1 MNPREVAHREIASA
15 LVARGTGAKSRQP
28 SHFPVPHFRSFID
41 SPVPPRLRRRT
52 LRLPWSD
59 SGPLR
64 EAPVSG
70 HDRLA
75 AISQFTACL
84 RGRIQAPQLP
94 KGRRGT
100 QRYARSG
107 KPTGQQARG
116 SNRDLA
122 ARAPRTRI
130 GIDSGRSSW
139 TRRIDPAVSPDC
151 GHSRTHAGNDRRR
164 RRTTDRLH
172 YPVLRCVVAR
182 PQTGRVQG
190 QESARR
196 RTYRSHTTIG
206 PGRSRRSRRRNTVRR
221 QGSRKPCC
229 LPIVR
234 RGTVCV
240 LQPVGCPRA
249 PQNHSFGRSRERSI
263 APMGFVPICMGD
275 EHHKME
281 RLEVLAH
288 RTRGRP
294 YPAGRRSPIHRLQSR
309 ASRGHCR
316 PRFRHWKY
324 SNSERRSRRR
334 TTGQSVLHRRSN
346 RHRLRSRYDRNVIVS
361 TGDQHLCQ
369 LDPRRSRGQLDS
381 RPRHVRRHTHMN
393 RWTASFKSNH
403 FPHHAVTFQ
412 PIIQSPARF
421 RSL

>member
-1 MNPREVAHREIASA
+1 MNPREVAHREVASA

-41 SPVPPRLRRRT
+41 SPVPPRHRRRA
-52 LRLPWSD
+52 LGLPWSD
-59 SGPLR
+59 SGPPR
-64 EAPVSG
+64 EAPVCG

-116 SNRDLA
+116 SNRDPA

-151 GHSRTHAGNDRRR
+151 GHGRTHAGNDRRR

-196 RTYRSHTTIG
+196 RTDRSHTTIG

-240 LQPVGCPRA
+240 LQPVGCPRP
-249 PQNHSFGRSRERSI
+249 PQNQLAWKISRTSHCSDGTC
-263 APMGFVPICMGD
+263 PNL
-275 EHHKME
+275 H
-281 RLEVLAH
+281 
-288 RTRGRP
+288 
-294 YPAGRRSPIHRLQSR
+294 GRRTP
-309 ASRGHCR
+309 
-316 PRFRHWKY
+316 
-324 SNSERRSRRR
+324 
-334 TTGQSVLHRRSN
+334 
-346 RHRLRSRYDRNVIVS
+346 
-361 TGDQHLCQ
+361 
-369 LDPRRSRGQLDS
+369 
-381 RPRHVRRHTHMN
+381 
-393 RWTASFKSNH
+393 
-403 FPHHAVTFQ
+403 
-412 PIIQSPARF
+412 
-421 RSL
+421 